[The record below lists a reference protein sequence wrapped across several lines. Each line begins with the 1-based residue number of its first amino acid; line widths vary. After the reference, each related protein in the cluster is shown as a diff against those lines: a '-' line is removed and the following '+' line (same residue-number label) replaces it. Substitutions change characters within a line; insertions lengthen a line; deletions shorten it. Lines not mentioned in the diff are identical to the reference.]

1 VEHRLGVEAK
11 MSDNNRP
18 SNDSE
23 ETARPIFFVL
33 LDDLTAARLM
43 EIADMAHDTPSNL
56 IASIVHDVLEED
68 ALAHYQCPEA
78 IKLQ

>member
-1 VEHRLGVEAK
+1 MK
-11 MSDNNRP
+11 NN
-18 SNDSE
+18 DQAHDEEESE
-23 ETARPIFFVL
+23 RPIFFVL

-43 EIADMAHDTPSNL
+43 EIADMAHDTPSNI

-68 ALAHYQCPEA
+68 ARAHYNCPDA